1 MSRSRAVGHVRR
13 GGRAADGGPVPEDG
27 SGRRASLRVGGQT
40 AAAVPGGRAASAQSV
55 DDIAVVLGEGVD
67 ELAPLIPDDG
77 RVRTVWNARHAAGRS
92 GSVIIGTLALRRSQA
107 VMFCNVDQPLSTS
120 LVEDFLRGAGDSLD
134 FAIAVAMNGGRR
146 GHPVLIRRALFPEVV
161 SISES
166 SEGLKAVIRKD
177 PARVL
182 TVPVDSPNAL
192 LGFNTPDEYDH
203 VPFSAWSGGNWR
215 RTKPPDD
222 LVNRLL
228 KLKRVQAHCDLP
240 DAVLRVSILLP
251 RRRRRSRTSR
261 PGRRTPGLGISSPD

>member
-1 MSRSRAVGHVRR
+1 MSRAAPSVTCGVGAVLLAAGQSRRMGQAKGLLQWAGKPLLQHQVDVL
-13 GGRAADGGPVPEDG
+13 
-27 SGRRASLRVGGQT
+27 LR
-40 AAAVPGGRAASAQSV
+40 SSV

-67 ELAPLIPDDG
+67 ELAPLVPDDR

-146 GHPVLIRRALFPEVV
+146 GHPVLIRRGLFPEVV

-182 TVPVDSPNAL
+182 TVPVESPNAL

-203 VPFSAWSGGNWR
+203 A
-215 RTKPPDD
+215 
-222 LVNRLL
+222 
-228 KLKRVQAHCDLP
+228 VQRMERGELEAD
-240 DAVLRVSILLP
+240 
-251 RRRRRSRTSR
+251 
-261 PGRRTPGLGISSPD
+261 